1 MKEKAEIGKADSS
14 PIILMMDFHLNDSFS
29 HGLVDL

>member
-14 PIILMMDFHLNDSFS
+14 PIILMMDFHLNDSSF
-29 HGLVDL
+29 LMV